1 MFEVLDLSSRAL
13 PQLKDICK
21 QFGIDAKGLA
31 KPDMVLKIIDAQ
43 ASNKELAA
51 KLVEQFPKKATSTSL
66 AAAETKTPTTEV
78 KVKKPRIQKPIE
90 GEAKVEKTLFEAVEE
105 KPQVTDSNTVR
116 DEKPSRHG
124 VIEKREEPVRKVPVH
139 NHQAKAGRVVL

>member
-51 KLVEQFPKKATSTSL
+51 KLVEQFPKKATSASL
-66 AAAETKTPTTEV
+66 VTAETKGPTT
-78 KVKKPRIQKPIE
+78 
-90 GEAKVEKTLFEAVEE
+90 
-105 KPQVTDSNTVR
+105 
-116 DEKPSRHG
+116 
-124 VIEKREEPVRKVPVH
+124 
-139 NHQAKAGRVVL
+139 

>member
-51 KLVEQFPKKATSTSL
+51 KLVEQFPKKQL
-66 AAAETKTPTTEV
+66 
-78 KVKKPRIQKPIE
+78 R
-90 GEAKVEKTLFEAVEE
+90 
-105 KPQVTDSNTVR
+105 
-116 DEKPSRHG
+116 
-124 VIEKREEPVRKVPVH
+124 
-139 NHQAKAGRVVL
+139 QA